1 MTNHVVFDAAAQ
13 TMRCHHCGAAE
24 ALRLPTPI
32 LEACHRMDAF
42 NDAHKD
48 CPALYAEIDRLKE
61 MNAELADMAALYL
74 RYSYGRGLV
83 GNKSREKLE
92 AIIAKARGQQ

>member
-1 MTNHVVFDAAAQ
+1 M
-13 TMRCHHCGAAE
+13 C
-24 ALRLPTPI
+24 I
-32 LEACHRMDAF
+32 LCTST
-42 NDAHKD
+42 KD